1 MSSGTVSS
9 TVVWLRDDL
18 RLDDN
23 PALTEAVALGNPVTV
38 VYVLDEASDGVRP
51 LGGAAKWWLH
61 HSLAALADALAAAG
75 SRLLLR
81 RGQAA
86 EVIQELAEETAAA
99 NLLWNRRYGEP
110 ERTIDARVKG
120 WAADHGI
127 SATSFQANLMFEPWT
142 VRTGSGG
149 PYKVFTP
156 FWRAC
161 LDRAEP
167 RLPLEAPHRLPE
179 AARRPGGELPDG
191 DALEAWGLLPRQPDW
206 SAGLARTWSP
216 GEAGARSRLED
227 FLDGPAAKYGTGR
240 DIPGIEG
247 TSRLSPHLRFGE
259 ISPFRIWHAL
269 RERFPRQAPADVGIF
284 RSELGWREFCWQLLY
299 ENPALATRNYRP
311 EFDRFAW
318 QRPSDDELD
327 AWQQGHTGYPLVDAG
342 MRQLWQTGWMHNR
355 VRMAAASFLVKNL
368 LAGWRLGEAWFWD
381 TLVDADAAS
390 NPANWQWVAGSGADA
405 SPYFR
410 IFNPVTQSK
419 KFDSAGAYLREY
431 IPELAALDGKA
442 IHEPWKARGAAFGDP
457 APDYPEPIVG
467 LPESRA
473 RALETYQ
480 RLKDGQQRIR
490 PAEPRAAGCGT
501 AGWAP
506 GV

>member
-1 MSSGTVSS
+1 MSSTL
-9 TVVWLRDDL
+9 VWLRDDL

-23 PALTEAVALGNPVTV
+23 PALAEAASLDGPLTV
-38 VYVLDEASDGVRP
+38 VYVLDEVSPGVRP

-61 HSLAALADALAAAG
+61 HSLAALGAELAAAG

-81 RGQAA
+81 RGPAARIIPELAA
-86 EVIQELAEETAAA
+86 ETRATQ
-99 NLLWNRRYGEP
+99 LLWNRRYGGP
-110 ERTIDARVKG
+110 ERAVDASVKD
-120 WAADHGI
+120 WAAGHGI

-142 VRTGSGG
+142 VRTGAGG

-161 LDRAEP
+161 LAGAEP
-167 RLPLEAPHRLPE
+167 RLPLEAPPRLPAPATDTAGHLP
-179 AARRPGGELPDG
+179 AA
-191 DALEAWGLLPRQPDW
+191 DALEDWGLLPRTPDW
-206 SAGLARTWSP
+206 SAGLAAAWTP
-216 GEAGARSRLED
+216 GEAGAHSRLDD
-227 FLDGPAAKYGTGR
+227 FVDGPVEDYGTGR
-240 DIPGIEG
+240 NIPGVEG

-259 ISPFRIWHAL
+259 ISPFRIWHTL
-269 RERFPRQAPADVGIF
+269 RERFPRHAPADVGIF

-299 ENPALATRNYRP
+299 ENPQLAERNYRP
-311 EFDRFAW
+311 EFDRFDW
-318 QRPSDDELD
+318 QTPSDAELA
-327 AWQQGHTGYPLVDAG
+327 AWRQGRTGYPLVDAG

-368 LAGWRLGEAWFWD
+368 LADWRVGEAWFWD

-419 KFDSAGAYLREY
+419 KFDAGGRYLRQY
-431 IPELAALDGKA
+431 LPELSALDGKQ
-442 IHEPWKARGAAFGDP
+442 IHEPWKAGGG
-457 APDYPEPIVG
+457 APDYPGPVVG

-480 RLKDGQQRIR
+480 RLKDG
-490 PAEPRAAGCGT
+490 
-501 AGWAP
+501 
-506 GV
+506 

>member
-1 MSSGTVSS
+1 MSSTL
-9 TVVWLRDDL
+9 VWLRDDL

-23 PALTEAVALGNPVTV
+23 PALAEAAALGGPLTV
-38 VYVLDEASDGVRP
+38 VYVLDEVSPGMRP
-51 LGGAAKWWLH
+51 LGGAARWWLH
-61 HSLAALADALAAAG
+61 HSLESLAADLEAAG

-81 RGQAA
+81 SGPAERVIRG
-86 EVIQELAEETAAA
+86 LAEETGADR
-99 NLLWNRRYGEP
+99 LLWNRRYGGP
-110 ERTIDARVKG
+110 ERAIDTGIKD
-120 WAADHGI
+120 WAASREI
-127 SATSFQANLMFEPWT
+127 SASSFQASLMFEPWT

-156 FWRAC
+156 FWKAC
-161 LDRAEP
+161 LDTAEP
-167 RLPLEAPHRLPE
+167 RQPLDAPERLPE
-179 AARRPGGELPDG
+179 PATDRSGALPGSE
-191 DALEAWGLLPRQPDW
+191 ALEDWGLLPRRPDW
-206 SAGLARTWSP
+206 SAGLAAEWTP
-216 GEAGARSRLED
+216 GEAGAHSRLED
-227 FLDGPAAKYGTGR
+227 FLDGPAAEYGTGR
-240 DIPGIEG
+240 DVPGVEG

-259 ISPFRIWHAL
+259 ISPFRVWHAL
-269 RERFPRQAPADVGIF
+269 RERFPHGAPADVGIF

-299 ENPALATRNYRP
+299 ENPQLATRNYRP

-318 QRPSDDELD
+318 QTPSDAELV
-327 AWQQGHTGYPLVDAG
+327 AWQQGRTGYPLVDAG

-368 LAGWRLGEAWFWD
+368 LADWRLGEAWFWD

-419 KFDSAGAYLREY
+419 KFDAAGRYLRGF
-431 IPELAALDGKA
+431 IPELAGLDNKA
-442 IHEPWKARGAAFGDP
+442 VHEPWKAAGGAAG
-457 APDYPEPIVG
+457 YPEPIVG

-480 RLKDGQQRIR
+480 RLKDG
-490 PAEPRAAGCGT
+490 
-501 AGWAP
+501 
-506 GV
+506 

>member
-1 MSSGTVSS
+1 MSSTLL
-9 TVVWLRDDL
+9 WLRDDL

-23 PALTEAVALGNPVTV
+23 PALTEAASLGDPLTV
-38 VYVLDEASDGVRP
+38 VYVLDEGSAGVRP

-61 HSLAALADALAAAG
+61 RSLRELAAALEAAG

-81 RGQAA
+81 RGRAA
-86 EVIQELAEETAAA
+86 DVIADLAGQTGAT
-99 NLLWNRRYGEP
+99 NLLWNRRYGGP
-110 ERTIDARVKG
+110 ERAIDSRVKS
-120 WAADHGI
+120 WAAEHG
-127 SATSFQANLMFEPWT
+127 ARAESFQASLMFEPWT
-142 VRTGSGG
+142 VRTGAGG

-156 FWRAC
+156 FWKAC
-161 LDRAEP
+161 LDGTEP
-167 RLPLEAPHRLPE
+167 RLPLDAPHRLPPP
-179 AARRPGGELPDG
+179 APAVAGGLPAG
-191 DALEAWGLLPRQPDW
+191 DALESWGLLPRRPDW
-206 SAGLARTWSP
+206 SAGLAGTWAP
-216 GEAGARSRLED
+216 GEAGARRRLED
-227 FLDGPAAKYGTGR
+227 FLDGPASEYGTGR
-240 DIPGIEG
+240 DRPGIEG

-269 RERFPRQAPADVGIF
+269 RERFPHQAPADVRIF

-299 ENPALATRNYRP
+299 ENPSLATRNYRP
-311 EFDRFAW
+311 EFDRFGW
-318 QRPSDDELD
+318 QTPSDAELA
-327 AWQQGHTGYPLVDAG
+327 AWRQGRTGYPLVDAG

-368 LAGWRLGEAWFWD
+368 LADWRLGEAWFWD

-419 KFDSAGAYLREY
+419 KFDAEGRYLREY
-431 IPELAALDGKA
+431 LPELSAVDGRT
-442 IHEPWKARGAAFGDP
+442 IHEPWKAGDAAP
-457 APDYPEPIVG
+457 EYPEPIVG

-480 RLKDGQQRIR
+480 QLKDG
-490 PAEPRAAGCGT
+490 
-501 AGWAP
+501 
-506 GV
+506 